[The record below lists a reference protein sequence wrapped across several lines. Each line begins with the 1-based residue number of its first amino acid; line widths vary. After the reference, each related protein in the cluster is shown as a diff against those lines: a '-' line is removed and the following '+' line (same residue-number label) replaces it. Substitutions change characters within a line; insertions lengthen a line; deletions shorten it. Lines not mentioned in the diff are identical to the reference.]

1 LSEKRAYCSKECR
14 RKWRNFQKAAMKRW
28 RMLVDPEFKARE
40 FGRLKE
46 WEQKRKKIGR
56 KEG

>member
-1 LSEKRAYCSKECR
+1 
-14 RKWRNFQKAAMKRW
+14 MKRW